1 MTIATGDRLPDATFL
16 EKVDGKVGPVAG
28 PGLLAGRRVVL
39 FGLPGAYTGTCS
51 TMHLPSFIRVADA
64 LRAKGIAEIA
74 CVAVNDPHVMA
85 AWGESSGAT
94 AAGIRMLSDAASDFT
109 TALGV
114 AYDNPA
120 AGMFHRSR
128 RYALL
133 AEDGVVKVFNLEENN
148 GQCAVSSGET
158 MLDAWFPAPSLS
170 EDSTK
175 PAGLDSLHGDDDV
188 RRVSREVI
196 EVHAELDEAPRDTA
210 DCWLRLHLLSHRLVK
225 PHEVNLT
232 GVFGLLTN
240 VVWTNHG
247 PCAVDGFEETRMR
260 LRATGAQVTVYGVD
274 KFPRMV
280 DYVVPSGVR
289 IADADRVRLGA
300 HLAEGTTVMQE
311 GFCNF
316 NAGTLGTSMVEG
328 RISAGVIV
336 GADSDIGGGSSIM
349 GMLSGGGKQ
358 VISIGERCLLGAN
371 AGLGISL
378 GDDCTVEA
386 GLYLTAGTRVT
397 APDGQVVKAATLSGR
412 DGLLFRRNSVS
423 GAVEVL
429 ATTVDWG
436 SLNADLHANG

>member
-158 MLDAWFPAPSLS
+158 ML
-170 EDSTK
+170 E
-175 PAGLDSLHGDDDV
+175 
-188 RRVSREVI
+188 
-196 EVHAELDEAPRDTA
+196 
-210 DCWLRLHLLSHRLVK
+210 
-225 PHEVNLT
+225 
-232 GVFGLLTN
+232 
-240 VVWTNHG
+240 
-247 PCAVDGFEETRMR
+247 
-260 LRATGAQVTVYGVD
+260 QV
-274 KFPRMV
+274 
-280 DYVVPSGVR
+280 
-289 IADADRVRLGA
+289 
-300 HLAEGTTVMQE
+300 
-311 GFCNF
+311 
-316 NAGTLGTSMVEG
+316 
-328 RISAGVIV
+328 
-336 GADSDIGGGSSIM
+336 
-349 GMLSGGGKQ
+349 
-358 VISIGERCLLGAN
+358 
-371 AGLGISL
+371 
-378 GDDCTVEA
+378 
-386 GLYLTAGTRVT
+386 
-397 APDGQVVKAATLSGR
+397 
-412 DGLLFRRNSVS
+412 
-423 GAVEVL
+423 
-429 ATTVDWG
+429 
-436 SLNADLHANG
+436 